1 MTGNTSERTPLT
13 SREYY
18 AIREMFGIVS
28 TYEKAMGHLEKR
40 AKKLPGAW
48 RDMHMISA
56 KAQRLIAALLSTV
69 PADKLKL
76 VEKELDNT
84 VVNVDVVR
92 RGLPQ
97 PKTDAF
103 TYVPQE
109 ALETLIGGIVQEQ
122 CLLCEKD
129 KRQSKKCPWR
139 IAIEATYPWEL
150 PELHK
155 EHCRFSGWTIENEG
169 SDGE

>member
-1 MTGNTSERTPLT
+1 MTGNAPERTPMT

-18 AIREMFGIVS
+18 ALREIFGIIS
-28 TYEKAMGHLEKR
+28 SFETCKGHLQKR
-40 AKKLPGAW
+40 AKSLPGAW
-48 RDMHMISA
+48 RDMNMIGA
-56 KAQRLIAALLSTV
+56 KAERLLAQLLSTI
-69 PADKLKL
+69 PAEKLGL
-76 VEKELDNT
+76 IEKELQNT
-84 VVNVDVVR
+84 VVNVEVVR

-97 PKTDAF
+97 PKKDAF

-155 EHCRFSGWTIENEG
+155 EHCRFSGWTIEHEG
-169 SDGE
+169 SDEG